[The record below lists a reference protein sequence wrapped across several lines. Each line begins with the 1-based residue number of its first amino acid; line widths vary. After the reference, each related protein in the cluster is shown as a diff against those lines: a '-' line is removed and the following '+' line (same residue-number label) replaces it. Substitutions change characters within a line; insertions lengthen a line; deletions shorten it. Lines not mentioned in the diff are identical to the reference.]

1 MDNKRP
7 SQCQLIVGY
16 LKKHKYITTRSAMTD
31 LGILRLA
38 SRISEMK
45 GYGYKIGDEFVT
57 VIDRFGK
64 KTKIK
69 RYWLIKEVK
78 DGSKN

>member
-45 GYGYKIGDEFVT
+45 EYGYKIGDEF
-57 VIDRFGK
+57 IDVVDRYGK
-64 KTKIK
+64 KTRIK
-69 RYWLIKEVK
+69 RYWLIRE
-78 DGSKN
+78 DNDNA